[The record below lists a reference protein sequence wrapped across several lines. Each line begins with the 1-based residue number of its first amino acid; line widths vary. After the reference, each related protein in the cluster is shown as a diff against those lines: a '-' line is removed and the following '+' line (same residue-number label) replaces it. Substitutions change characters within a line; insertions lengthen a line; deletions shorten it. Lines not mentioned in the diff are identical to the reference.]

1 MNTLR
6 IGLVS
11 ISDRASSGVYQDKGI
26 PALEEW
32 LARALTTPF
41 ELQTRL
47 IPDEQAIIEQTL
59 CELVDEMGCHLV
71 LTTGGTGPARR
82 DVTPDATLA
91 IADREMPGFG
101 EQMRQVSLHFVPTAI
116 LSRQVGV
123 IRKQAGRIP
132 RVFINDLLARTD
144 IVDLIDAR
152 VKLKKQG
159 KNFHACCPF
168 HNEKTPS
175 FTVNGEKQ
183 FYHCFGCGAHGNAI
197 DFLMNYDKLEFVE
210 TVEELAAMHNL
221 EVPFEAG
228 SGPSQIERHQRQT
241 LYQLMDGL
249 NTFYQQSLQQ
259 PVAMSA
265 RQYLEKRGLSHEVIA
280 RFAIGFAPPGW
291 DNVLKRFGGNP
302 ENRQSLIDAGML
314 VTNDQGRSY
323 DRFRERV
330 MFPIRDKRG
339 RVIGFGGR
347 VLGNDTPKYLNSPE
361 TDIFHKGRQ
370 LYGLYEAQ
378 QDNAEPNR
386 LLVVE
391 GYMDVVALA
400 QYGINYAVASLGT
413 STTADHIQLLFRAT
427 NNVICCYDGDRAGR
441 DAAWRALET
450 ALPYMTDGRQ
460 LRFMFL
466 PDGEDPDT
474 LVRKEG
480 KEAFEARM
488 EQAMPL
494 SAFLFNSLMPQ
505 VDLSTPDGRARLSTL
520 ALPLISQVPGE
531 TLRIYLRQELG
542 NKLGILD
549 DSQLERLMPKAA
561 ESGVSRP
568 VPQLK
573 RTTMRILIG
582 LLVQNPELATLVP
595 PLENLDENKLP
606 GLGLFRELVN
616 TCLSQPGLTTGQLLE
631 HYRGTNNAATL
642 EKLSMWDDIADKN
655 IAEQTFTDSLNH
667 MFDSLLEL
675 RQEELIARERTHGLS
690 NEERLELWTLNQ
702 ELAKK

>member
-1 MNTLR
+1 M
-6 IGLVS
+6 
-11 ISDRASSGVYQDKGI
+11 
-26 PALEEW
+26 
-32 LARALTTPF
+32 
-41 ELQTRL
+41 
-47 IPDEQAIIEQTL
+47 
-59 CELVDEMGCHLV
+59 
-71 LTTGGTGPARR
+71 
-82 DVTPDATLA
+82 
-91 IADREMPGFG
+91 
-101 EQMRQVSLHFVPTAI
+101 
-116 LSRQVGV
+116 
-123 IRKQAGRIP
+123 AGRIP

-159 KNFHACCPF
+159 KNYHACCPF

-183 FYHCFGCGAHGNAI
+183 FYHCFGCGAHGNAL

-210 TVEELAAMHNL
+210 SVEELAAMHNL

-228 SGPSQIERHQRQT
+228 SGPSLIERHQRQT

-249 NTFYQQSLQQ
+249 NAFYQQSLKNAAAE
-259 PVAMSA
+259 PA
-265 RQYLEKRGLSHEVIA
+265 RQYLSRRGLSSDVIT
-280 RFAIGFAPPGW
+280 RFAIGYAPPGW
-291 DNVLKRFGGNP
+291 DNVLKRFGDNS
-302 ENRQSLIDAGML
+302 ENRKSLIDAGML

-378 QDNAEPNR
+378 QDNDEPQR

-413 STTADHIQLLFRAT
+413 STTADHIQLLFRVT
-427 NNVICCYDGDRAGR
+427 KNVICCYDGDRAGR
-441 DAAWRALET
+441 EAAWRALET
-450 ALPYMTDGRQ
+450 ALPYMSDGRQ

-488 EQAMPL
+488 EQAQPL
-494 SAFLFNSLMPQ
+494 STFLFNSLLPQ
-505 VDLSTPDGRARLSTL
+505 ADLSTPDGTTQLAAL
-520 ALPLISQVPGE
+520 ALPLINQVPGE
-531 TLRIYLRQELG
+531 TLRIQLRQLLG
-542 NKLGILD
+542 NKIGIFDDAQLD
-549 DSQLERLMPKAA
+549 RLMPKQV
-561 ESGVSRP
+561 ESVPTRP
-568 VPQLK
+568 APQLK

-582 LLVQNPELATLVP
+582 LLIQNPDLAPKVP
-595 PLENLDENKLP
+595 PLAGLDKSRLP
-606 GLGLFRELVN
+606 GLGLFSELVN

-631 HYRGTNNAATL
+631 HYRGTNEAATL
-642 EKLSMWDDIADKN
+642 EKLSTWDDIADKD
-655 IAEQTFTDSLNH
+655 IAEKTFTDALNH
-667 MFDSLLEL
+667 MFDSMLER
-675 RQEELIARERTHGLS
+675 RQEELIARDRTHGLS
-690 NEERLELWTLNQ
+690 SEERRELWQLNQ

>member
-1 MNTLR
+1 M
-6 IGLVS
+6 
-11 ISDRASSGVYQDKGI
+11 
-26 PALEEW
+26 
-32 LARALTTPF
+32 
-41 ELQTRL
+41 
-47 IPDEQAIIEQTL
+47 
-59 CELVDEMGCHLV
+59 
-71 LTTGGTGPARR
+71 
-82 DVTPDATLA
+82 
-91 IADREMPGFG
+91 
-101 EQMRQVSLHFVPTAI
+101 
-116 LSRQVGV
+116 
-123 IRKQAGRIP
+123 AGRIP

-221 EVPFEAG
+221 EVPYEAG
-228 SGPSQIERHQRQT
+228 SGPTQIERHQRQN
-241 LYQLMDGL
+241 LYQLMEGL
-249 NTFYQQSLQQ
+249 NAFYQQSLNQ
-259 PVAMSA
+259 PNADPA
-265 RQYLEKRGLSHEVIA
+265 RQYLAKRGLSSEVIS
-280 RFAIGFAPPGW
+280 RFAIGYAPPGW
-291 DNVLKRFGGNP
+291 DNVLKRFGANR
-302 ENRQSLIDAGML
+302 ENKQSLIDAGML

-347 VLGNDTPKYLNSPE
+347 VLGDGMPKYLNSPE

-378 QDNAEPNR
+378 QAAAEPQR

-400 QYGINYAVASLGT
+400 QYDINYAVASLGT
-413 STTADHIQLLFRAT
+413 STSAYHIQLLFRVT
-427 NNVICCYDGDRAGR
+427 HNVICCYDGDRAGR

-480 KEAFEARM
+480 KAAFEARM
-488 EQAMPL
+488 EQAQPL
-494 SAFLFNSLMPQ
+494 STFLFNSLLPQ
-505 VDLSTPDGRARLSTL
+505 ADLTSPDGKTQLAALS
-520 ALPLISQVPGE
+520 LPLITQIPGE
-531 TLRIYLRQELG
+531 TLRIQLRQILS
-542 NKLGILD
+542 NKIGIFDDTQLD
-549 DSQLERLMPKAA
+549 RLIPKQA
-561 ESGVSRP
+561 ENGANRP
-568 VPQLK
+568 APKLK
-573 RTTMRILIG
+573 RTPMRILIG
-582 LLVQNPELATLVP
+582 LLVQNPELAAVVP
-595 PLENLDENKLP
+595 PLSGLDPKKQP
-606 GLGLFRELVN
+606 GLGLFSELVN

-631 HYRGTNNAATL
+631 QYRGTNEAATL
-642 EKLSMWDDIADKN
+642 EKLSVWTDIRDENGEKM
-655 IAEQTFTDSLNH
+655 FTDTLNH
-667 MFDSLLEL
+667 ILDSILEL
-675 RQEELIARERTHGLS
+675 RQEELIARDRTHGLS
-690 NEERLELWTLNQ
+690 NEERMEFWQIRQALE
-702 ELAKK
+702 KK

>member
-1 MNTLR
+1 M
-6 IGLVS
+6 
-11 ISDRASSGVYQDKGI
+11 
-26 PALEEW
+26 
-32 LARALTTPF
+32 
-41 ELQTRL
+41 
-47 IPDEQAIIEQTL
+47 
-59 CELVDEMGCHLV
+59 
-71 LTTGGTGPARR
+71 
-82 DVTPDATLA
+82 
-91 IADREMPGFG
+91 
-101 EQMRQVSLHFVPTAI
+101 
-116 LSRQVGV
+116 
-123 IRKQAGRIP
+123 AGRIP

-159 KNFHACCPF
+159 KNYHACCPF

-228 SGPSQIERHQRQT
+228 SGPTQIERHQRQT
-241 LYQLMDGL
+241 LYELLDGL
-249 NTFYQQSLQQ
+249 NGFYRQALQAQSGE
-259 PVAMSA
+259 PA
-265 RQYLEKRGLSHEVIA
+265 RHYLAKRGLSDSVIE
-280 RFAIGFAPPGW
+280 RFAIGYAPPGW
-291 DNVLKRFGGNP
+291 DNALKRFGNNS
-302 ENRQSLIDAGML
+302 ENRKSLIDAGML
-314 VTNDQGRSY
+314 VTNDNGRSY

-347 VLGNDTPKYLNSPE
+347 VLGDALPKYLNSPE

-370 LYGLYEAQ
+370 LYGLYEVQ
-378 QDNAEPNR
+378 QSDPNPPR

-391 GYMDVVALA
+391 GYMDVVALS
-400 QYGINYAVASLGT
+400 QYDINYAVASLGT
-413 STTADHIQLLFRAT
+413 ATTAEHIQMLFRAT
-427 NNVICCYDGDRAGR
+427 NTVICCYDGDRAGR
-441 DAAWRALET
+441 SAAWRALET

-474 LVRKEG
+474 LVRQEG
-480 KEAFEARM
+480 KAAFEARM
-488 EQAMPL
+488 EQAQPL
-494 SAFLFNSLMPQ
+494 STFLFNSLLPQ
-505 VDLSTPDGRARLSTL
+505 VDLSTPDGRAQLSTL

-549 DSQLERLMPKAA
+549 DSQLERLMTRQADN
-561 ESGVSRP
+561 SQTRP
-568 VPQLK
+568 APTLK

-582 LLVQNPELATLVP
+582 LLVQNPELAPLVP
-595 PLENLDENKLP
+595 SLAALDNTKLP
-606 GLGLFRELVN
+606 GLELFTELVN

-631 HYRGTNNAATL
+631 HYRGTKEAATL
-642 EKLSMWDDIADKN
+642 EKLSTWDDIADKD
-655 IAEQTFTDSLNH
+655 IAEKTFTDALDH
-667 MFDSLLEL
+667 MFDSVLEL
-675 RQEELIARERTHGLS
+675 RLTELIARSRTQGLS
-690 NEERLELWTLNQ
+690 AAEREEVRIITEAR
-702 ELAKK
+702 AKK

>member
-1 MNTLR
+1 M
-6 IGLVS
+6 
-11 ISDRASSGVYQDKGI
+11 
-26 PALEEW
+26 
-32 LARALTTPF
+32 
-41 ELQTRL
+41 
-47 IPDEQAIIEQTL
+47 
-59 CELVDEMGCHLV
+59 
-71 LTTGGTGPARR
+71 
-82 DVTPDATLA
+82 
-91 IADREMPGFG
+91 
-101 EQMRQVSLHFVPTAI
+101 
-116 LSRQVGV
+116 
-123 IRKQAGRIP
+123 AGRIP

-159 KNFHACCPF
+159 KNYHACCPF

-228 SGPSQIERHQRQT
+228 SGPTQIERHQRQT
-241 LYQLMDGL
+241 LYELLDGL
-249 NTFYQQSLQQ
+249 NGFYRQALQAQ
-259 PVAMSA
+259 NAEPA
-265 RQYLEKRGLSHEVIA
+265 RQYLAKRGLSESVIE
-280 RFAIGFAPPGW
+280 RFAIGYAPPGW
-291 DNVLKRFGGNP
+291 DNVLKRFGNNS

-314 VTNDQGRSY
+314 VTNDKGRSY

-347 VLGNDTPKYLNSPE
+347 VLGDALPKYLNSPE
-361 TDIFHKGRQ
+361 TEIFHKGRQ
-370 LYGLYEAQ
+370 LYGLYEVQ
-378 QDNAEPNR
+378 QSDPNPPR

-391 GYMDVVALA
+391 GYMDVVALS
-400 QYGINYAVASLGT
+400 QYDINYAVASLGT
-413 STTADHIQLLFRAT
+413 ATTAEHIQMLFRVT

-441 DAAWRALET
+441 SAAWRALET
-450 ALPYMTDGRQ
+450 SLPYMTDGRQ

-474 LVRKEG
+474 LVRQEG
-480 KEAFEARM
+480 KAAFEARM
-488 EQAMPL
+488 EQAQPL
-494 SAFLFNSLMPQ
+494 STFLFNSLLPQ
-505 VDLSTPDGRARLSTL
+505 VDLSTPDGRAQLSTL

-549 DSQLERLMPKAA
+549 DSQLERLMTRQADNSQTRAA
-561 ESGVSRP
+561 P
-568 VPQLK
+568 TLK

-582 LLVQNPELATLVP
+582 LLVQNPELAPLVP
-595 PLENLDENKLP
+595 SLAALDKTKLP
-606 GLGLFRELVN
+606 GLELFSELVN

-631 HYRGTNNAATL
+631 HYRGTKEAATL
-642 EKLSMWDDIADKN
+642 EKLSTWDDIADKD
-655 IAEQTFTDSLNH
+655 IAEKTFTDALDH
-667 MFDSLLEL
+667 LFDSVLEL
-675 RQEELIARERTHGLS
+675 RLTELIARSRTQGLS
-690 NEERLELWTLNQ
+690 AAEREEVRIITEAR
-702 ELAKK
+702 AKK

>member
-1 MNTLR
+1 M
-6 IGLVS
+6 
-11 ISDRASSGVYQDKGI
+11 
-26 PALEEW
+26 
-32 LARALTTPF
+32 
-41 ELQTRL
+41 
-47 IPDEQAIIEQTL
+47 
-59 CELVDEMGCHLV
+59 
-71 LTTGGTGPARR
+71 
-82 DVTPDATLA
+82 
-91 IADREMPGFG
+91 
-101 EQMRQVSLHFVPTAI
+101 
-116 LSRQVGV
+116 
-123 IRKQAGRIP
+123 AGRIP

-221 EVPFEAG
+221 EVPYEAG
-228 SGPSQIERHQRQT
+228 SGPTQIERHQRQN
-241 LYQLMDGL
+241 LYQLMEGL
-249 NTFYQQSLQQ
+249 NAFYQQSLNQ
-259 PVAMSA
+259 PNADPA
-265 RQYLEKRGLSHEVIA
+265 RQYLTRRGLSSEVIS
-280 RFAIGFAPPGW
+280 RFAIGYAPPGW
-291 DNVLKRFGGNP
+291 DNVLKRFGANR
-302 ENRQSLIDAGML
+302 ENKQSLIDAGML

-347 VLGNDTPKYLNSPE
+347 VLGDGMPKYLNSPE

-378 QDNAEPNR
+378 QTAAEPQR

-400 QYGINYAVASLGT
+400 QYDINYAVASLGT
-413 STTADHIQLLFRAT
+413 STTADHIQLLFRVT
-427 NNVICCYDGDRAGR
+427 HNVICCYDGDRAGR

-450 ALPYMTDGRQ
+450 ALPYMSDGRQ

-480 KEAFEARM
+480 KAAFEARM
-488 EQAMPL
+488 EQAQPL
-494 SAFLFNSLMPQ
+494 STFLFNSLLPQ
-505 VDLSTPDGRARLSTL
+505 ADLTSPDGKTQLAAL
-520 ALPLISQVPGE
+520 ALPLITQIPGE
-531 TLRIYLRQELG
+531 TLRIQLRQILS
-542 NKLGILD
+542 NKIGIFDDTQLD
-549 DSQLERLMPKAA
+549 RLIPKQA
-561 ESGVSRP
+561 ESGVNRP
-568 VPQLK
+568 APQLK
-573 RTTMRILIG
+573 RTPMRILIG
-582 LLVQNPELATLVP
+582 LLVQNPELAAVVP
-595 PLENLDENKLP
+595 PLSGLDPIKQP
-606 GLGLFRELVN
+606 GLGLFSELVN

-631 HYRGTNNAATL
+631 QYRGTNEAATL
-642 EKLSMWDDIADKN
+642 EKLSVWTDIRDENVEKM
-655 IAEQTFTDSLNH
+655 FTDTLNH
-667 MFDSLLEL
+667 ILDSILEQ
-675 RQEELIARERTHGLS
+675 RQEELIARDRTHGLS
-690 NEERLELWTLNQ
+690 NEERMEFWQIRQALER
-702 ELAKK
+702 K

>member
-1 MNTLR
+1 M
-6 IGLVS
+6 
-11 ISDRASSGVYQDKGI
+11 
-26 PALEEW
+26 
-32 LARALTTPF
+32 
-41 ELQTRL
+41 
-47 IPDEQAIIEQTL
+47 
-59 CELVDEMGCHLV
+59 
-71 LTTGGTGPARR
+71 
-82 DVTPDATLA
+82 
-91 IADREMPGFG
+91 
-101 EQMRQVSLHFVPTAI
+101 
-116 LSRQVGV
+116 
-123 IRKQAGRIP
+123 AGRIP

-144 IVDLIDAR
+144 IIDLIDAR

-159 KNFHACCPF
+159 KNYHACCPF

-175 FTVNGEKQ
+175 FTVNGDKQ
-183 FYHCFGCGAHGNAI
+183 FYHCFGCGAHGNAL

-210 TVEELAAMHNL
+210 SVEELAAMHNL
-221 EVPFEAG
+221 EVPYEAG
-228 SGPSQIERHQRQT
+228 NGPSQIERHQRQN

-249 NTFYQQSLQQ
+249 NAFYQQSLAQHNAE
-259 PVAMSA
+259 PA
-265 RQYLEKRGLSHEVIA
+265 RQYLANRGLSAEVIKH
-280 RFAIGFAPPGW
+280 FAIGYAPPGW
-291 DNVLKRFGGNP
+291 DNALKRFGGNA
-302 ENRQSLIDAGML
+302 ENRQSLTDAGML

-347 VLGNDTPKYLNSPE
+347 VLGDALPKYLNSPE

-378 QDNAEPNR
+378 QSQAEPAR

-400 QYGINYAVASLGT
+400 QYGISYAVASLGT
-413 STTADHIQLLFRAT
+413 STTADHIQLLFRVT
-427 NNVICCYDGDRAGR
+427 DNVVCCYDGDRAGR

-488 EQAMPL
+488 EHAQPL
-494 SAFLFNSLMPQ
+494 STFLFNSLMPQ
-505 VDLSTPDGRARLSTL
+505 VDLSSPDGRARLSTL

-549 DSQLERLMPKAA
+549 DSQLEKLMPRLVQ
-561 ESGVSRP
+561 SGTPRP
-568 VPQLK
+568 APQLK

-582 LLVQNPELATLVP
+582 LLVQNPELAPSVP
-595 PLENLDENKLP
+595 PLSGLEQAKLP
-606 GLGLFRELVN
+606 GLELFIDLVN
-616 TCLSQPGLTTGQLLE
+616 SCLAQPGLTTGQLLE
-631 HYRGTNNAATL
+631 LYRGTNEAATL
-642 EKLSMWDDIADKN
+642 EKLSAWDDIADKD
-655 IAEQTFTDSLNH
+655 IAEKTFTDALEH
-667 MFDSLLEL
+667 MFDSVLEL
-675 RQEELIARERTHGLS
+675 RFEELMARSRTEGLTPAER
-690 NEERLELWTLNQ
+690 EEVRVITESR
-702 ELAKK
+702 AKK

>member
-1 MNTLR
+1 M
-6 IGLVS
+6 
-11 ISDRASSGVYQDKGI
+11 
-26 PALEEW
+26 
-32 LARALTTPF
+32 
-41 ELQTRL
+41 
-47 IPDEQAIIEQTL
+47 
-59 CELVDEMGCHLV
+59 
-71 LTTGGTGPARR
+71 
-82 DVTPDATLA
+82 
-91 IADREMPGFG
+91 
-101 EQMRQVSLHFVPTAI
+101 
-116 LSRQVGV
+116 
-123 IRKQAGRIP
+123 AGRIP

-144 IVDLIDAR
+144 IIDLIDAR

-159 KNFHACCPF
+159 KNYHACCPF

-183 FYHCFGCGAHGNAI
+183 FYHCFGCGAHGNAL

-210 TVEELAAMHNL
+210 SVEEMAAMHNL
-221 EVPFEAG
+221 EVPYEAG
-228 SGPSQIERHQRQT
+228 NGPSQIERHQRQS

-249 NTFYQQSLQQ
+249 NAFYQQSLAQQ
-259 PVAMSA
+259 SAETA
-265 RQYLEKRGLSHEVIA
+265 RQYLAKRGLSAEVIQH
-280 RFAIGFAPPGW
+280 FAIGYAPPGW
-291 DNVLKRFGGNP
+291 DNVLKRFGGNS
-302 ENRQSLIDAGML
+302 ENRQALTDAGML

-347 VLGNDTPKYLNSPE
+347 VLGDGQPKYLNSPE

-378 QDNAEPNR
+378 QSQPEPAR

-400 QYGINYAVASLGT
+400 QYGISYAVASLGT
-413 STTADHIQLLFRAT
+413 STTADHIQLLFRVT
-427 NNVICCYDGDRAGR
+427 DTVVCCYDGDRAGR

-488 EQAMPL
+488 EHAQPL
-494 SAFLFNSLMPQ
+494 STFLFNSLMPQ
-505 VDLSTPDGRARLSTL
+505 VDLSSPDGRARLSTL

-549 DSQLERLMPKAA
+549 DSQLEKLMPKLA
-561 ESGVSRP
+561 ENNTPRP
-568 VPQLK
+568 APQLK

-582 LLVQNPELATLVP
+582 LLVQNPELAPSVP
-595 PLENLDENKLP
+595 PLNGLEQAKLP
-606 GLGLFRELVN
+606 GLKLFIDLVN
-616 TCLSQPGLTTGQLLE
+616 TCLAQPGLTTGQLLE
-631 HYRGTNNAATL
+631 LYRGTNEAATL
-642 EKLSMWDDIADKN
+642 EKLSSWDDIADKD
-655 IAEQTFTDSLNH
+655 IAEKTFTDALEH
-667 MFDSLLEL
+667 MFDSVLEL
-675 RQEELIARERTHGLS
+675 RFEELMARSRTSGLTPAER
-690 NEERLELWTLNQ
+690 EEVRVITQ
-702 ELAKK
+702 SRAKK

>member
-1 MNTLR
+1 M
-6 IGLVS
+6 
-11 ISDRASSGVYQDKGI
+11 
-26 PALEEW
+26 
-32 LARALTTPF
+32 
-41 ELQTRL
+41 
-47 IPDEQAIIEQTL
+47 
-59 CELVDEMGCHLV
+59 
-71 LTTGGTGPARR
+71 
-82 DVTPDATLA
+82 
-91 IADREMPGFG
+91 
-101 EQMRQVSLHFVPTAI
+101 
-116 LSRQVGV
+116 
-123 IRKQAGRIP
+123 AGRIP

-159 KNFHACCPF
+159 KNYHACCPF

-221 EVPFEAG
+221 DVPYEAG
-228 SGPSQIERHQRQT
+228 SGPSQIERHQRQN
-241 LYQLMDGL
+241 LYQLLDGL
-249 NTFYQQSLQQ
+249 NAFYQQSLTQ
-259 PVAMSA
+259 PNAKDA
-265 RQYLEKRGLSHEVIA
+265 REYLSRRGLSADVIS
-280 RFAIGFAPPGW
+280 RFAIGYAPPGW
-291 DNVLKRFGGNP
+291 DNVLKRFGGND

-314 VTNDQGRSY
+314 VTNDKGRSY

-347 VLGNDTPKYLNSPE
+347 VLGDGQPKYLNSPE

-378 QDNAEPNR
+378 LSSPEPAR

-400 QYGINYAVASLGT
+400 QYDINYAVASLGT
-413 STTADHIQLLFRAT
+413 STTADHIQLLFRVT

-450 ALPYMTDGRQ
+450 ALPYMNDGWQ

-480 KEAFEARM
+480 KDAFEARM
-488 EQAMPL
+488 EQAQPL
-494 SAFLFNSLMPQ
+494 STFLFNSLMPQ
-505 VDLSTPDGRARLSTL
+505 VDLSTPDGRAQLSTL
-520 ALPLISQVPGE
+520 ALPLITQVPGE

-542 NKLGILD
+542 KKLGILD
-549 DSQLERLMPKAA
+549 DSALERLMPKQAEATARAA
-561 ESGVSRP
+561 P
-568 VPQLK
+568 TLK

-582 LLVQNPELATLVP
+582 LLLQNPELAPQVP
-595 PLENLDENKLP
+595 PLDALDKNKLP
-606 GLGLFRELVN
+606 GLGLFAELVN

-631 HYRGTNNAATL
+631 QYRGTKEAATL
-642 EKLSMWDDIADKN
+642 EKLSMWDDIADKD
-655 IAEQTFTDSLNH
+655 IAEKTFTDSLNH
-667 MFDSLLEL
+667 MFDSMLEQ

-690 NEERLELWTLNQ
+690 SEERRELWRLNQ

>member
-1 MNTLR
+1 M
-6 IGLVS
+6 
-11 ISDRASSGVYQDKGI
+11 
-26 PALEEW
+26 
-32 LARALTTPF
+32 
-41 ELQTRL
+41 
-47 IPDEQAIIEQTL
+47 
-59 CELVDEMGCHLV
+59 
-71 LTTGGTGPARR
+71 
-82 DVTPDATLA
+82 
-91 IADREMPGFG
+91 
-101 EQMRQVSLHFVPTAI
+101 
-116 LSRQVGV
+116 
-123 IRKQAGRIP
+123 AGRIP

-159 KNFHACCPF
+159 KNYHACCPF

-183 FYHCFGCGAHGNAI
+183 FYHCFGCGAHGNAL

-210 TVEELAAMHNL
+210 SVEELAAMHNL

-228 SGPSQIERHQRQT
+228 SGPSLIERHQRQT

-249 NTFYQQSLQQ
+249 NAFYQQSLTQ
-259 PVAMSA
+259 PAAEPA
-265 RQYLEKRGLSHEVIA
+265 RQYLERRGLSSEVIA
-280 RFAIGFAPPGW
+280 RFAIGYAPPGW
-291 DNVLKRFGGNP
+291 DNVLKRFGGNG
-302 ENRQSLIDAGML
+302 ENRKSLIDAGML

-378 QDNAEPNR
+378 LDNDEPQR

-413 STTADHIQLLFRAT
+413 STTADHIQLLFRVT
-427 NNVICCYDGDRAGR
+427 KNVICCYDGDRAGR
-441 DAAWRALET
+441 EAAWRALET
-450 ALPYMTDGRQ
+450 ALPYMSDGRQ

-488 EQAMPL
+488 EQAQPL
-494 SAFLFNSLMPQ
+494 STFLFNSLLPQ
-505 VDLSTPDGRARLSTL
+505 ADLTTPDGTTQLAAL
-520 ALPLISQVPGE
+520 ALPLITQVPGE
-531 TLRIYLRQELG
+531 TLRIQLRQLLG
-542 NKLGILD
+542 NKIGIFDDAQLD
-549 DSQLERLMPKAA
+549 RLMPKQA
-561 ESGVSRP
+561 ENSATRP
-568 VPQLK
+568 APQLK

-582 LLVQNPELATLVP
+582 LLIQNPELASTVP
-595 PLENLDENKLP
+595 PLEGLDQSRLP
-606 GLGLFRELVN
+606 GLGLFAELVN

-631 HYRGTNNAATL
+631 QYRGTKEAATL
-642 EKLSMWDDIADKN
+642 EKLSMWDDIADKE
-655 IAEQTFTDSLNH
+655 IAEEAFTDSLNH
-667 MFDSLLEL
+667 MFDSMLER
-675 RQEELIARERTHGLS
+675 RQEELIARDRTHGLS
-690 NEERLELWTLNQ
+690 SEERRELWQLNQ